1 MQNIIGFPVRL
12 TAATLVAVSYSS
24 AFGFWEDKTGEVT
37 IPAGETYTVTENDVV
52 YLDNVTKIVF
62 GNSKSVLK
70 FQNVTTPCDLKTQLE
85 GEGSLA
91 LENAYVILD
100 ADNSGY
106 LGATTVDKSFA
117 AGKGVSTLVVSN
129 RYGLGTAVTPVFK
142 YRQGATIKFGGNG
155 LTNDV
160 AIGGFDY
167 NTTFNPSW
175 DDDDGVFVQ
184 NNDLTPINTLQ
195 FRNAELTQGRV
206 GKNTPASFNVAKGC
220 VLKVGRNVHYLGGT
234 TESYTSSFGAND
246 ATIEWGTLGTNVFS
260 GVTISQHA
268 HFICIRENALH
279 VDDSVPANRGYV
291 KLAAFR
297 NDDRGVFD
305 LNGYDQSVR
314 WIDGPGAT
322 VASYNSTIT
331 SAAPAKLTF
340 TRPTSD
346 APTFQRLIF
355 RGQISFEY
363 AGAPDS
369 SFGFVGNKSTS
380 TGGFAVSSGTFTMDT
395 GFGWAG
401 TNVVVSGG
409 NLILRS
415 ETPFTDTNTVIR
427 VTGGKLTLG
436 QNVGLWLRELT
447 LGTKVLKYGKYLAST
462 LAAQYPEYIEGG
474 DTATIVLP
482 DDPSGGAFEWPEP
495 GSAAEL
501 PVGKEV
507 VVTDEDAERVAT
519 MSSITVPATS
529 TLRFSNAE
537 TPITFG
543 TTTFAGAGDIR
554 FDGAADT
561 VLLGDS
567 RAYHGAIFVTNSTL
581 VVSNRFGLGQAQS
594 VSLEAADGILRFGG
608 NGLTNDVPIY
618 TRGDH
623 TFPGAN
629 GDGPFVMTTNLQ
641 SYFRTP
647 ANFSFDSDTV
657 LTGGILG
664 NNVNGDQS
672 TSLTS
677 STNVTLT
684 IGENVR
690 IVTHYSL
697 SVGGASRNDAPY
709 FTVRLGTSNLS
720 YMYLIWSQAARIVCT
735 APNVLWCAKKWNAVD
750 GNVRMS
756 NTTLKNVQS
765 VLDLNGFDQKIT
777 FADLFVYGTF
787 ITAQPGGTQYG
798 VITSDTPATITFEEH
813 QSNVVHQAAL
823 RFEGAAGLHYAG
835 LGPQAAYTNINQFS
849 STTGDLVVD
858 AGTFAFD
865 YGAGWG
871 GTNVTVSGT
880 GKLVI
885 GANAAEYAL
894 GGVRRSETVLHLSD
908 AGCLELGAD
917 AVVRRLYL
925 KDASTPV
932 LRGTYGGPNAGLD
945 AAHTL
950 DCLSG
955 TGTLRVR
962 SSGDTGLILFV
973 R

>member
-1 MQNIIGFPVRL
+1 MQNIMGFSVRL
-12 TAATLVAVSYSS
+12 TVAMLVAVSYSS
-24 AFGFWEDKTGEVT
+24 AFGFWEDKSGEVT
-37 IPAGETYTVTENDVV
+37 IPAGETYTVAEEDVV
-52 YLDNVTKIVF
+52 YLDNVTKIIF
-62 GNSKSVLK
+62 GSAKSVLK
-70 FQNVTTPCDLKTQLE
+70 FTNAETTCILKAPLV
-85 GEGSLA
+85 GEGSLDV
-91 LENAYVILD
+91 ENAKLVLE

-106 LGATTVDKSFA
+106 FGATTVDKSFA
-117 AGKGVSTLVVSN
+117 NGKGCSTLVISN
-129 RYGLGTAVTPVFK
+129 RYGLGTAATPVFK

-206 GKNTPASFNVAKGC
+206 GRDTPASFNVATGC

-234 TESYTSSFGAND
+234 TESYTSGFGADD

-291 KLAAFR
+291 KLNAIR
-297 NDDRGVFD
+297 NGDRGVFD

-409 NLILRS
+409 NLILKS
-415 ETPFTDTNTVIR
+415 TTPFTDTNTVIR

-436 QNVGLWLRELT
+436 PNVGLWLRELT

-462 LAAQYPEYIEGG
+462 LAAQYPEYIEGD

-664 NNVNGDQS
+664 NNVDGDQS
-672 TSLTS
+672 TSLKS

-690 IVTHYSL
+690 VVTHYSL
-697 SVGGASRNDAPY
+697 SMGGKNVNDAPY

-720 YMYLIWSQAARIVCT
+720 YMYLIMNTAARLVCM
-735 APNVLWCAKKWNAVD
+735 APNVLLCPETWNTVD
-750 GNVRMS
+750 GNVRLTPS
-756 NTTLKNVQS
+756 QTKNVECI
-765 VLDLNGFDQKIT
+765 VDLNGCDQKIP
-777 FADLFVYGTF
+777 FADLFVYNNF
-787 ITAQPGGTQYG
+787 ITSQPGDKRFGI
-798 VITSDTPATITFEEH
+798 ITSAVPAMITFEEH
-813 QSNVVHQAAL
+813 KSNIVHQAAL
-823 RFEGAAGLHYAG
+823 RFDGAAGLHYTG
-835 LGPQAAYTNINQFS
+835 LGSEAAYTNINQFS
-849 STTGDLVVD
+849 STKGDLIVD

-894 GGVRRSETVLHLSD
+894 GGDRRSETEVSLSD
-908 AGCLELGAD
+908 QAVLELHAD
-917 AVVRRLYL
+917 TVVKRLYV
-925 KDASTPV
+925 DGETVPV
-932 LRGTYGGPNAGLD
+932 LRGTYGGPAAGLD

>member
-1 MQNIIGFPVRL
+1 MKRL
-12 TAATLVAVSYSS
+12 SFLLVAPLVTLS
-24 AFGFWEDKTGEVT
+24 AFGFWEDKSGEVT
-37 IPAGETYTVTENDVV
+37 IPAGETYTVAEEDVG
-52 YLDNVTKIVF
+52 YLANVTKIIF
-62 GNSKSVLK
+62 GSAKSVLK
-70 FQNVTTPCDLKTQLE
+70 FTNSETTCILE
-85 GEGSLA
+85 APLVGDGTLDV
-91 LENAYVILD
+91 ENAKLVLA

-106 LGATTVDKSFA
+106 LGATTVDKSF
-117 AGKGVSTLVVSN
+117 GNGQGCSTLVISN
-129 RYGLGTAVTPVFK
+129 RYGLGTAATPKLLF
-142 YRQGATIKFGGNG
+142 RNGATIKFGGDG

-160 AIGGFDY
+160 AIGGYDY
-167 NTTFNPSW
+167 NTTFKPMW
-175 DDDDGVFVQ
+175 DDETGVFVQ

-206 GKNTPASFNVAKGC
+206 GRVTPASFNVAKGC
-220 VLKVGRNVHYLGGT
+220 VLKVGRNVHYLGGKAET
-234 TESYTSSFGAND
+234 YTSGFTADD

-279 VDDSVPANRGYV
+279 ADDSVGADNGYIR
-291 KLAAFR
+291 LQPG
-297 NDDRGVFD
+297 NSNTGCLD

-314 WIDGPGAT
+314 WIDGPGSAN
-322 VASYNSTIT
+322 YRGIIT
-331 SAAPAKLTF
+331 SAVPAKLTF
-340 TRPTSD
+340 TRPTS
-346 APTFQRLIF
+346 AVPTFQRLVF
-355 RGQISFEY
+355 RGQVSFEY
-363 AGAPDS
+363 AGAADS
-369 SFGFVGNKSTS
+369 SYGFIGLKSTS
-380 TGGFAVSSGTFTMDT
+380 TGDFAVSSGTFTLDT

-409 NLILRS
+409 NLILKS
-415 ETPFTDTNTVIR
+415 TTPFTDTNTVIR
-427 VTGGKLTLG
+427 VTGGKLTVG
-436 QNVGLWLRELT
+436 PNVVLKLRELT
-447 LGTKVLKYGKYLAST
+447 LGTKTIKYGMYLVSS
-462 LAAQYPEYIEGG
+462 LAAKYPGLIEGG
-474 DTATIVLP
+474 DTATVMLP
-482 DDPSGGAFEWPEP
+482 DDPSGDEFEWPEA
-495 GSAAEL
+495 GESAEL
-501 PVGKEV
+501 PVGKEI
-507 VVTDEDAERVAT
+507 VVTDEDAAKVAALT
-519 MSSITVPATS
+519 SVTVPATS
-529 TLRFSNAE
+529 TLRFSNGE
-537 TPITFG
+537 TPLTFA
-543 TTTFAGAGDIR
+543 TTFDGAGDIR

-561 VLLGDS
+561 VLLADNS
-567 RAYHGAIFVTNSTL
+567 AFHGAIYVTNSTL
-581 VVSNRFGLGQAQS
+581 IVSNRFGLGMAQS

-618 TRGDH
+618 TRGEH

-647 ANFSFDSDTV
+647 ASFSFDSDTV

-664 NNVNGDQS
+664 NNVDGDQS

-684 IGENVR
+684 IGDNVR

-709 FTVRLGTSNLS
+709 FTVRLGTSNL
-720 YMYLIWSQAARIVCT
+720 YYVYLIWSPAARIVCT
-735 APNVLWCAKKWNAVD
+735 APNVLWCAEKWNAVD

-756 NTTLKNVQS
+756 NTKLKNVQS

-885 GANAAEYAL
+885 GANAAEHPL
-894 GGVRRSETVLHLSD
+894 GGIRRSETELRLSD
-908 AGCLELGAD
+908 QGVLELYAD
-917 AVVRRLYL
+917 TVVKRLYV
-925 KDASTPV
+925 DGETVPV
-932 LRGTYGGPNAGLD
+932 LRGTYGGPAAGLD

-955 TGTLRVR
+955 TATLRVR
-962 SSGDTGLILFV
+962 SDGNTGLMLLL